1 VSVDTDCA
9 TCGCRDLDHVA
20 LPAITASGSSK
31 AHLKCDKK

>member
-1 VSVDTDCA
+1 MSVDTDCA